1 MPSDALIDLVL
12 VGGGGTSAD
21 VLAIVEDINRVTAQY
36 RVRGLLD
43 DALAVGSDRF
53 GVPVLGGLS
62 DAPRLLGAG
71 RLVDC
76 LGSPRGNVRREAL
89 LEAKGL
95 LALPFETLVHPRAVV
110 ASSATLGEGCIVY
123 PNVVLL
129 ANTRLGRHVTVLA
142 NCVLNHDTQ
151 VDDFGILASG
161 VNLSGR
167 VHVGR
172 AAYLG
177 CGCNVREDIRIGSGA
192 LVGLGSAVVRDVP
205 AGAVVAGVPARVQQR
220 PAA

>member
-1 MPSDALIDLVL
+1 MPSDDLIDLVL

-21 VLAIVEDINRVTAQY
+21 VLAIVDDINREAPRY

-43 DALAVGSDRF
+43 DALARGSSRF
-53 GVPVLGGLS
+53 GVPVLGGLG
-62 DAPRLLGAG
+62 DAPQLIGNG

-76 LGSPRGNVRREAL
+76 LGSPRSNARREAL
-89 LEAKGL
+89 LRAKGL
-95 LALPFETLVHPRAVV
+95 ADLPFASLVHPRAVV
-110 ASSATLGEGCIVY
+110 AGSAELGEGCIVY

-129 ANTRLGRHVTVLA
+129 AHVRLGRHVTVLA
-142 NCVLNHDTQ
+142 NCVLNHG
-151 VDDFGILASG
+151 VCVEDFGILASG

-177 CGCNVREDIRIGSGA
+177 CGCNVREDTRIGEGA
-192 LVGLGSAVVRDVP
+192 LIGLGSAVVRDVP
-205 AGAVVAGVPARVQQR
+205 AGAVVAGVPARER

>member
-1 MPSDALIDLVL
+1 MPSEPLIELVL

-21 VLAIVEDINRVTAQY
+21 VLAIVDDINREAPRY
-36 RVRGLLD
+36 RVLGLLD
-43 DALAVGSDRF
+43 DALAPGSLQF

-62 DAPRLLGAG
+62 DAPRLLGNG

-76 LGSPRGNVRREAL
+76 LGSPRSNARREAL
-89 LEAKGL
+89 LQAKGL
-95 LALPFETLVHPRAVV
+95 AGLPFASLVHPRAVV
-110 ASSATLGEGCIVY
+110 ASSADLGEGCIVY

-129 ANTRLGRHVTVLA
+129 ARVRLGRHVTVLA
-142 NCVLNHDTQ
+142 NCVLNHDVR

-167 VHVGR
+167 VQVGR

-177 CGCNVREDIRIGSGA
+177 CGCNVREDIRIGEGA

-205 AGAVVAGVPARVQQR
+205 PGAVVAGVPARER
-220 PAA
+220 PSA

>member
-1 MPSDALIDLVL
+1 MPSDALIELVL

-21 VLAIVEDINRVTAQY
+21 VLAIVDDINREAPRY
-36 RVRGLLD
+36 LVRGLLD
-43 DALAVGSDRF
+43 DALTPGSQQF

-62 DAPRLLGAG
+62 DAPRLLGHG

-76 LGSPRGNVRREAL
+76 LGSPRSNVRREAL
-89 LEAKGL
+89 LQAKGL
-95 LALPFETLVHPRAVV
+95 SGLPFASLVHPRAVV
-110 ASSATLGEGCIVY
+110 AGSADLGEGCILY

-129 ANTRLGRHVTVLA
+129 AQVRLGCHVTVLA
-142 NCVLNHDTQ
+142 NCVLNHGVC

-167 VHVGR
+167 VQVGR

-177 CGCNVREDIRIGSGA
+177 CGCNVREDIRIGDGA
-192 LVGLGSAVVRDVP
+192 LVGLGSAVVQDVAP
-205 AGAVVAGVPARVQQR
+205 GAVVAGVPARVQR
-220 PAA
+220 SGA